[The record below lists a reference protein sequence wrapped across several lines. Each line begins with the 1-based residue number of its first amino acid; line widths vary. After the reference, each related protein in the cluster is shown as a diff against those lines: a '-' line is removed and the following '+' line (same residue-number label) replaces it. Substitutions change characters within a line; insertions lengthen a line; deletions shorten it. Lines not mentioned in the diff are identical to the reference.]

1 MENDKQIK
9 KCKYCQ
15 AEISK
20 KAKKCPNCQS
30 DLRQW
35 PERHPILTIIGLLII
50 IPMFVSLMSSSSSKT
65 SDTNSKQKNIEDQ
78 PLLELQSMKCYR
90 EYDYFF
96 VEGTVKNI
104 SGNSLKNIEAVG
116 NMYQDNGE
124 FVTSDTALI
133 EYNPIL
139 SGQTSSFKVMHTDNP
154 AIKKCKVDFKELM
167 GGTINTK
174 DSRAK

>member
-1 MENDKQIK
+1 MENNIQTK
-9 KCKYCQ
+9 KCQFCQ
-15 AEISK
+15 TDVPK
-20 KAKKCPNCQS
+20 KAKKCPNCKS

-35 PERHPILTIIGLLII
+35 PERHPILTILGLLII
-50 IPMFVSLMSSSSSKT
+50 IPIIASMMVPSSNKT
-65 SDTNSKQKNIEDQ
+65 SSNNSTQKTPEDQ
-78 PLLELQSMKCYR
+78 PLLELKSMKCYR

-104 SGNSLKNIEAVG
+104 SENSLKNIEAVG

-154 AIKKCKVDFKELM
+154 AIKKCTVDFKELM

-174 DSRAK
+174 DSRVK